1 MKRIGVV
8 FIFIFFAAS
17 PSFAGNDCRTLAD
30 SLKTPFLKTWAEDY
44 YPLMCSDNVL
54 KLKTNLLADHL
65 KLENK
70 NKIVLENA
78 YVVVIRHKAA
88 PYVEVVPQMPRLT
101 FKDQS
106 YLPPRWSFHVF
117 LVVDGLVFDMDFT
130 DAPKAIG
137 LDTYM
142 RTMWDQ
148 NKIND
153 YFVQVKSLE
162 SYSSKDTFGT
172 FNGIDVYPAR
182 ELVESFRELSC
193 TRSEIIE
200 IQNSSH

>member
-1 MKRIGVV
+1 MKLISVI
-8 FIFIFFAAS
+8 FIFMFFAAS
-17 PSFAGNDCRTLAD
+17 PSFARNDCRALAD
-30 SLKTPFLKTWAEDY
+30 SLKAPFLKTWAEDY

-54 KLKTNLLADHL
+54 ELKTNLLAEHL

-70 NKIVLENA
+70 DKVVLENA

-88 PYVEVVPQMPRLT
+88 PYLEVVPQMPRLT

-148 NKIND
+148 NKISE
-153 YFVQVKSLE
+153 YVVQLKSLDE
-162 SYSSKDTFGT
+162 YVTKDTFGT
-172 FNGIDVYPAR
+172 FSNADVIPAG
-182 ELVESFRELSC
+182 ELVDKLSDLTC
-193 TRSEIIE
+193 NLSKTI
-200 IQNSSH
+200 NF